1 MLYPSLHAPARCR
14 KEFTHIKGGALDR
27 RSFVKTGAAAGIAAA
42 ALGGAGLL
50 SVGRMR
56 PAFDIVITG
65 GTLLD
70 GTGAESRLAD
80 IGIRD
85 GKITAVGTLTDA
97 TAARI
102 VDARSFIV
110 SPGFIDIHS
119 HLDTSLFTAPR
130 AESKIHQGVTTT
142 VTGNC
147 GGSAAPIGGPEM
159 AKTLAEF
166 KDDFGFDCP
175 YRDMDGFFTFLKS
188 QGTAINLLSL
198 VGLGDVRA
206 KIVGMDNRPA
216 TKDEIASMQRETALA
231 IEQGCFGASTGLEY
245 TPGSFAST
253 EELIEVMKGVPEK
266 HRLYATHMR
275 NEDNR
280 VLEAI
285 EEAIA
290 IARGSGARLQV
301 SHLKAQNR
309 ANWPKQA
316 AAIALL
322 ERGIA
327 DGMEIHTDRYP
338 YVAYST
344 TLAALFPLWSR
355 DGGTDKFLGRLKET
369 TDRNRIRAEVL
380 GKVDGLGSWESIMIS
395 SVSKPGNKQYQGRT
409 VQQITDVSHADPFD
423 FVANLMLD
431 ENGGVG
437 MVGFGMDE
445 PGTELVLQWK
455 NTMVCSDAGAF
466 SPWGHGSRSN
476 PHPRGYGSFPRAI
489 AHYQRTRN
497 ITTLPDMIR
506 KMTSLPASKLGLTD
520 RGIIAPGNAADIV
533 VFDYQTL
540 QDKSTFIQPHQ
551 FPEGMP
557 FVIVNGSIV
566 VDNGVNTGALAGSVI
581 RST

>member
-1 MLYPSLHAPARCR
+1 MH
-14 KEFTHIKGGALDR
+14 LDR

-42 ALGGAGLL
+42 AAGGFTFL
-50 SVGRMR
+50 SISRVR
-56 PAFDIVITG
+56 PAFDLVIKG

-70 GTGAESRLAD
+70 GTGAASRVAD
-80 IGIRD
+80 IGIRN
-85 GKITAVGTLTDA
+85 GVITAVGSLGNA
-97 TAARI
+97 TADRI
-102 VDARSFIV
+102 IEAGSFIV

-119 HLDTSLFTAPR
+119 HLDTSLLVSPR
-130 AESKIHQGVTTT
+130 AESKIRQGVTTT

-147 GGSAAPIGGPEM
+147 GSSAAPLGGPEL
-159 AKTLAEF
+159 KQTLAEF
-166 KDDFGFDCP
+166 EDDFGYACP
-175 YRDMDGFFTFLKS
+175 YRDMDGFFTLLKS

-206 KIVGMDNRPA
+206 KIVGLDNRPA
-216 TKDEIASMQRETALA
+216 AKDEIVRMQREAALA

-253 EELIEVMKGVPEK
+253 EELIEVMKGIPEK

-290 IARGSGARLQV
+290 IARGSGSRLQV

-322 ERGIA
+322 EKGIA
-327 DGMEIHTDRYP
+327 QGMEIHTDRYP

-355 DGGTDKFLGRLKET
+355 DGGTDKFLGRLKDSS
-369 TDRNRIRAEVL
+369 DRSKIRSEVL
-380 GKVDGLGSWESIMIS
+380 GKVEGLGSWESIMIS
-395 SVSKPGNKQYQGRT
+395 SVSKPGNKPHQGRT
-409 VQQITDVSHADPFD
+409 VQQIIDANHEDPFE

-466 SPWGHGSRSN
+466 SPWGRGSRSN

-489 AHYQRTRN
+489 AHYQRTRQ
-497 ITTLPDMIR
+497 ITTLPEMIR
-506 KMTSLPASKLGLTD
+506 KMTALPAEKLGITD
-520 RGIIAPGNAADIV
+520 RGVIAEAKAADIV
-533 VFDYQTL
+533 VFDYQTIR
-540 QDKSTFIQPHQ
+540 DTSTFVQPHQ
-551 FPEGMP
+551 FPEGIP
-557 FVIVNGSIV
+557 FVIVNGRIV
-566 VDNGVNTGALAGSVI
+566 IDNGVNTGALAGSVI

>member
-1 MLYPSLHAPARCR
+1 VKTGMAAGFSAAVLGRLAFGSIGRVQSAFDLV
-14 KEFTHIKGGALDR
+14 IKGGT
-27 RSFVKTGAAAGIAAA
+27 V
-42 ALGGAGLL
+42 
-50 SVGRMR
+50 
-56 PAFDIVITG
+56 
-65 GTLLD
+65 LD
-70 GTGAESRLAD
+70 GTGAAARVAD

-85 GKITAVGTLTDA
+85 GKITAVGALADA
-97 TAARI
+97 TADRTI
-102 VDARSFIV
+102 DAGAFIV

-119 HLDTSLFTAPR
+119 HLDTSLFVSPR
-130 AESKIHQGVTTT
+130 AESKIRQGVTTT

-147 GGSAAPIGGPEM
+147 GGSAAPMGGPELD
-159 AKTLAEF
+159 KTLAEF
-166 KDDFGFDCP
+166 EADFGFACP
-175 YRDMDGFFTFLKS
+175 YRDMDGFFTLLHN

-206 KIVGMDNRPA
+206 KIVGLDNRVA
-216 TKDEIASMQRETALA
+216 TMDEIKLMQRETALA

-253 EELIEVMKGVPEK
+253 EELIEVMKGIPEK

-301 SHLKAQNR
+301 SHLKAQNK

-316 AAIALL
+316 AAIELL
-322 ERGIA
+322 EQGIA
-327 DGMEIHTDRYP
+327 QGMEIHTDRYP

-344 TLAALFPLWSR
+344 TLAALFPLWTR
-355 DGGTDKFLGRLKET
+355 DGGTDKFLARLKDATE
-369 TDRNRIRAEVL
+369 RSKIREEVL
-380 GKVDGLGSWESIMIS
+380 RKVEGLGSWDTIMIS
-395 SVSKPGNKQYQGRT
+395 SVSKPENKPHQGRT
-409 VQQITDVSHADPFD
+409 VQQITDVNHADAFE

-455 NTMVCSDAGAF
+455 NAMVCSDAGAF
-466 SPWGHGSRSN
+466 SPWGRGSKSN

-489 AHYQRTRN
+489 AHYQRTRK

-506 KMTSLPASKLGLTD
+506 KMTSLPAEKLGITD
-520 RGIIAPGNAADIV
+520 RGVIAEGKAADIV
-533 VFDYQTL
+533 VFDYEKI
-540 QDKSTFIQPHQ
+540 QDTSTFVQPHQ
-551 FPEGMP
+551 FPEGIP
-557 FVIVNGSIV
+557 YVIVNGRIV
-566 VDNGVNTGALAGSVI
+566 IDDGVNTGALAGRVI
-581 RST
+581 RSA